1 METFLDTDGNEQ
13 CLRRSAFN
21 FTLNQSYL
29 TRLKKNLEQIN
40 LHDGLPQKVIPRF
53 FENESKEKEYV
64 LKN

>member
-1 METFLDTDGNEQ
+1 M
-13 CLRRSAFN
+13 SAEVSIQLY
-21 FTLNQSYL
+21 TQSIL
-29 TRLKKNLEQIN
+29 FDQAQKKNLEQIN